1 MIIIEMSL
9 FLNKFKNFYKK
20 EKDKIKIIIFVF
32 LSIFSLELIVISQSP
47 YINSLGSLIE
57 MVLPETVIELTNQNR
72 ENIGINNLSQ
82 NELLNLAA
90 QLKAADM
97 AEKGYFA
104 HTSPEGITPWYWF
117 NLVGYSYVYA
127 GENLAVNFTDSYDIN
142 KAWMESPKHKKN
154 IINEKFDEIGVGTAV
169 GEYKG
174 KEALFVVQLFG
185 TLNKEQEEVS
195 IVNEQEDQ
203 NEVSGD
209 VLGVEDPIN
218 EEEESFMYTDNEE
231 EFIYEDIAY
240 DSFFSKLI
248 SNPINIYLIAI
259 LLILIIPVLVKI
271 IFRLK
276 IKFLNLLMYGIVLFI
291 VVILALL
298 FNNYIFT

>member
-1 MIIIEMSL
+1 MKL
-9 FLNKFKNFYKK
+9 FKNKIGDFYRKQK
-20 EKDKIKIIIFVF
+20 GNIKIFAFLF
-32 LSIFSLELIVISQSP
+32 LSIFALELVAVMQLP
-47 YINSLGSLIE
+47 YINSLGSLID
-57 MVLPETVIELTNQNR
+57 MVLPETIVSLTNQNR
-72 ENIGINNLSQ
+72 EDIGIEVLDKND
-82 NELLNLAA
+82 LLNLAA

-97 AEKGYFA
+97 AENGYFS
-104 HTSPEGITPWYWF
+104 HTSPDGITPWYWF
-117 NLVGYSYVYA
+117 NLVGYNYAYA
-127 GENLAVNFTDSYDIN
+127 GENLAVNFTDSYDID

-185 TLNKEQEEVS
+185 TLNKEQEEEVA

>member
-1 MIIIEMSL
+1 MKL
-9 FLNKFKNFYKK
+9 FRNKIGDFYRKQK
-20 EKDKIKIIIFVF
+20 GNIKIFAFLF
-32 LSIFSLELIVISQSP
+32 LSIFVLELVAVMQLP
-47 YINSLGSLIE
+47 YINSLGSLID
-57 MVLPETVIELTNQNR
+57 MVLPETIVSLTNQNR
-72 ENIGINNLSQ
+72 EDIGIEILDKND
-82 NELLNLAA
+82 LLNLAA

-97 AEKGYFA
+97 AENGYFS
-104 HTSPEGITPWYWF
+104 HTSPDGITPWYWF
-117 NLVGYSYVYA
+117 NLVGYNYAYA
-127 GENLAVNFTDSYDIN
+127 GENLAVNFTDSYDID

-185 TLNKEQEEVS
+185 TLNKEQEEEVA

-209 VLGVEDPIN
+209 VLGVEDPID
-218 EEEESFMYTDNEE
+218 EEEESFMYTDNKE

-291 VVILALL
+291 VVILTLL

>member
-1 MIIIEMSL
+1 MKL
-9 FLNKFKNFYKK
+9 FKNKIGDFYRKQK
-20 EKDKIKIIIFVF
+20 GNIKIFAFLF
-32 LSIFSLELIVISQSP
+32 LSIFALELVAVMQLP
-47 YINSLGSLIE
+47 YINSLGSLID
-57 MVLPETVIELTNQNR
+57 MVLPETIVSLTNQNR
-72 ENIGINNLSQ
+72 EDIGIEVLDKND
-82 NELLNLAA
+82 LLNLAA

-97 AEKGYFA
+97 AENGYFS
-104 HTSPEGITPWYWF
+104 HTSPDGITPWYWF
-117 NLVGYSYVYA
+117 NLVGYNYAYA
-127 GENLAVNFTDSYDIN
+127 GENLAVNFTDSYDID

-185 TLNKEQEEVS
+185 TLNKEQEEEVA

-209 VLGVEDPIN
+209 VLGVEDPID
-218 EEEESFMYTDNEE
+218 EEEESFMYTDNKE